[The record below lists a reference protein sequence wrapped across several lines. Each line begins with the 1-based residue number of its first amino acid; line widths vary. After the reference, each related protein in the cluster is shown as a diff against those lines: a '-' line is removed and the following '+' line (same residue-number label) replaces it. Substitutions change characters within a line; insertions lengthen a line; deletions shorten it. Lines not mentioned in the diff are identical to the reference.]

1 MELTK
6 RLILELLKNEKLM
19 NPGECV
25 EFTFKDWTLI
35 LRKEEHIYDPCNFS
49 IMGDHKNGASWHR
62 RYIGMEKALL
72 HVLNHF
78 NENANMKNRYKSLL
92 DVMVDAKAEI
102 KQE

>member
-19 NPGECV
+19 KPGECV
-25 EFTFKDWTLI
+25 RFTFKGWTLI
-35 LRKEEHIYDPCNFS
+35 LRKEEQTYDPCNFS